1 MRGENSMDFETHL
14 EEKLKD
20 PEFKKE
26 WDEIQPEMN
35 IIRSLIDARIEQGIT
50 QKELSEKTGIQQSNI
65 SRLEN
70 GNYNPS
76 LKLLKRI
83 AKALNKELYIEF
95 RQKTE

>member
-1 MRGENSMDFETHL
+1 MDFETHL

-20 PEFKKE
+20 PEIKKE

-83 AKALNKELYIEF
+83 AKALNKEL
-95 RQKTE
+95 

>member
-1 MRGENSMDFETHL
+1 MDFETHL

-95 RQKTE
+95 R